1 MLAAMSPKPAQS
13 PGAQRKE
20 FSEQTRR
27 RLVAEAT
34 VLFTANGYA
43 STSLDEV
50 VAAADVT
57 KGALYH
63 HFSSKLALFAAV
75 FDTTQESA
83 VAEIG
88 AASAGITDPWERARV
103 GVRTFMTLC
112 QEPTFRR
119 VVMQEGPVALGF
131 ERFREADER
140 NTYGLI
146 RDIVASVLSQRPDE
160 PVPEGILDTFTRVFY
175 GALTAAGM
183 SVAESAHPEETG
195 RQVET
200 VIGIVLAGLRQ
211 LAESDSELPAGV
223 TATSRA

>member
-1 MLAAMSPKPAQS
+1 MLTGMAAKTTSG
-13 PGAQRKE
+13 PGDQRKE
-20 FSEQTRR
+20 FSAETRR

-34 VLFTANGYA
+34 ALFTAKGYA

-50 VAAADVT
+50 VTAADVT

-75 FDTTQESA
+75 FDTTQSDA
-83 VAEIG
+83 VATIS
-88 AASAGITDPWERARV
+88 AAARTIDDPWERARV
-103 GVRTFMTLC
+103 GVRTFMSVC

-131 ERFREADER
+131 ERFREADEH

-146 RDIVASVLSQRPDE
+146 RDIVSSVLTPYDVPD
-160 PVPEGILDTFTRVFY
+160 GILDTFTRVFY
-175 GALTAAGM
+175 GAMTAAGM
-183 SVAESAHPEETG
+183 SVAESAEPEETS

-211 LAESDSELPAGV
+211 LADSGAEFP
-223 TATSRA
+223 TSEITSRA

>member
-1 MLAAMSPKPAQS
+1 MLAAMSAKATQT

-27 RLVAEAT
+27 RLVEEAT
-34 VLFTANGYA
+34 GLFTAQGYA
-43 STSLDEV
+43 GTSLDEV
-50 VAAADVT
+50 VAAAEVT

-75 FDTTQESA
+75 FDTTQADA
-83 VAEIG
+83 VATIS
-88 AASAGITDPWERARV
+88 AASRGVDDPWERARI
-103 GVRTFMTLC
+103 GVATFMAVC

-140 NTYGLI
+140 NTFGLI
-146 RDIVASVLSQRPDE
+146 RDIVVSVLEPYDVPD
-160 PVPEGILDTFTRVFY
+160 GILDTFTRVFY

-183 SVAESAHPEETG
+183 QVAESAKPEEAG

-200 VIGIVLAGLRQ
+200 VIGIVLTGLRQ
-211 LAESDSELPAGV
+211 LAESGADFPVGD
-223 TATSRA
+223 ATSRG

>member
-1 MLAAMSPKPAQS
+1 MLAAMAAIARPG

-20 FSEQTRR
+20 FSAETRR

-34 VLFTANGYA
+34 LLFTAKGYA

-50 VAAADVT
+50 VTAADVT

-75 FDTTQESA
+75 FDTTQTDA
-83 VAEIG
+83 VATIS
-88 AASAGITDPWERARV
+88 AAARTIDDPWERARV
-103 GVRTFMTLC
+103 AVRAFMAVC
-112 QEPTFRR
+112 QESTFRR

-131 ERFREADER
+131 ERFREADEH

-146 RDIVASVLSQRPDE
+146 RGIVSTVLEPYDVPD
-160 PVPEGILDTFTRVFY
+160 GILDTFTRVFY
-175 GALTAAGM
+175 GAMTAAGM
-183 SVAESAHPEETG
+183 SVAESAQPEEAG

-211 LAESDSELPAGV
+211 LAESDAEFPSAG
-223 TATSRA
+223 TTSRA